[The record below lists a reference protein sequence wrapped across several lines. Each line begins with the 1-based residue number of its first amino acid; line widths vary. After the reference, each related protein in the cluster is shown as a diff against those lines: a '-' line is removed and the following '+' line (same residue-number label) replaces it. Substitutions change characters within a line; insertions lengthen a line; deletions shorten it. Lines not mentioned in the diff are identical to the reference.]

1 MIHTMI
7 ATVDARTMMYPLK
20 KVVKLVALAW
30 ICHGHVT
37 HPPKTAVKK
46 APRLMLNHFG
56 ARNAKSFELAIELGE
71 ILVPSVGGPNAK
83 AQKNAPARE
92 GRKATMDVGSR
103 YSLP

>member
-7 ATVDARTMMYPLK
+7 ATIGARTMIYPLK
-20 KVVKLVALAW
+20 NVVKLVALAW

-46 APRLMLNHFG
+46 APRRILNHFG
-56 ARNAKSFELAIELGE
+56 ARNAKSFELAIELVE
-71 ILVPSVGGPNAK
+71 MLVPRVASPNAK

-92 GRKATMDVGSR
+92 GRSATMDVESQ
-103 YSLP
+103 